1 MRKDIKCL
9 QEAHEPYE
17 GSDKDQNDAGCG
29 VWKRK
34 TQSMRARSLHSR

>member
-1 MRKDIKCL
+1 MGCWVTRRWMRKDIKCL

-29 VWKRK
+29 V
-34 TQSMRARSLHSR
+34 